1 MTNQQFLQMS
11 LCICSLSDFLINRTS
26 RQLAEYILY
35 REKQFS
41 GTQMQLGTKCCFR
54 IKTHGR
60 LHVPYLPVGSNAR
73 AMVFTCPTSTRD
85 GRSITQG
92 NGKRKASS
100 CLLMYCRQ
108 LQRFARRITSSA
120 CIPNLH
126 NAVPPQ
132 LVYQRLYTAAYVWL
146 LSCVICVHQQL
157 VK

>member
-1 MTNQQFLQMS
+1 
-11 LCICSLSDFLINRTS
+11 
-26 RQLAEYILY
+26 
-35 REKQFS
+35 
-41 GTQMQLGTKCCFR
+41 MQLGTKCCFR

-132 LVYQRLYTAAYVWL
+132 LVYSCLYNGGIRMAPVLCNLCAPIVSKINL
-146 LSCVICVHQQL
+146 H
-157 VK
+157 K